1 MNYCDHFPNSSENIL
16 ILGDVGTGKSHLVGC
31 IANEL
36 QNKGFNIVLLSACE
50 LNTIFLKYHT
60 APVEDKSFYISL
72 LTGCDLLIIDD
83 LGTEPIYKNVTE
95 EYFLMILNERL
106 LNKMPYIVTTNLTQA
121 QLFERYG
128 ERILSRL
135 NDKRSG
141 KTTKIEGVDLRLEKN
156 WQ

>member
-1 MNYCDHFPNSSENIL
+1 MLVQGKVILSDALQMNCKIRVLTLFFFLPANSIL
-16 ILGDVGTGKSHLVGC
+16 Y
-31 IANEL
+31 
-36 QNKGFNIVLLSACE
+36 F
-50 LNTIFLKYHT
+50 LNTTPLQLKT
-60 APVEDKSFYISL
+60 NLFTL